1 MGARA
6 LDDLAVGVDQRVGLA
21 RQRRDLD
28 REFALQPFGAAG
40 TDIGDRFRNA
50 LERRK
55 AEADLEDR
63 GQQQHDAERRE
74 GAAEV
79 IVEAAGLIED
89 LAGVAGDADQE
100 FAVGAEID
108 RPLHH
113 PQILPLGAVDIAE
126 ADAGRGQFGAMLLE
140 LRQLLVPQRARRPR
154 LGLLGV
160 GADDLPVPAGQRQ
173 FEQRLAERLELVVG
187 RLVRRCDFGDQGA
200 QIEVEPAVEGALGRV
215 AIDRRQHDA
224 GDDEDHHHPRGRR
237 QEQPGGERGAAH
249 QGMIPNNGGRFPEKI
264 MLRQKDKRVAYSRP
278 LIAPRQ
284 SRAVSPAA
292 SADSRARARSG

>member
-28 REFALQPFGAAG
+28 GKLALQPFGAAG
-40 TDIGDRFRNA
+40 ADIGDRFRDP
-50 LERRK
+50 LERRQ

-79 IVEAAGLIED
+79 VVEGAGLVED
-89 LAGVAGDADQE
+89 LGGVAGDADQE

-108 RPLHH
+108 RPLDH
-113 PQILPLGAVDIAE
+113 PQALAFGTVDIAE
-126 ADAGRGQFGAMLLE
+126 ADAGGGQFRAVLLE
-140 LRQLLVPQRARRPR
+140 LRQLLVPQRTRRPR

-173 FEQRLAERLELVVG
+173 FEQRLAERLELMVG
-187 RLVRRCDFGDQGA
+187 RLVRR
-200 QIEVEPAVEGALGRV
+200 
-215 AIDRRQHDA
+215 
-224 GDDEDHHHPRGRR
+224 
-237 QEQPGGERGAAH
+237 
-249 QGMIPNNGGRFPEKI
+249 
-264 MLRQKDKRVAYSRP
+264 SRP
-278 LIAPRQ
+278 R
-284 SRAVSPAA
+284 
-292 SADSRARARSG
+292 RSGCADRD